1 MEQEYND
8 DFGGVY
14 YFTNPTKV
22 PRTYLWNN
30 KEYTYE
36 PESRSPMI
44 IQNETLENIQEI
56 RKRFAYRMAK
66 ERVYEGE
73 KVKDEKG
80 NVIYD
85 YEKMKEM
92 GNGLPPTFDDKI
104 LEPFIQEC
112 LKPLEMKKASIT
124 KAKNIDDDHHYKA
137 TKAMSDGENPSELF
151 KEEMQN
157 IPTLGKMPG

>member
-22 PRTYLWNN
+22 ARTYLWNN

-44 IQNETLENIQEI
+44 ISNESLENIQEI

-73 KVKDEKG
+73 VVKDISGK
-80 NVIYD
+80 VVYD
-85 YEKMKEM
+85 YNKAKDM

-104 LEPFIQEC
+104 LETFIQEC
-112 LKPLEMKKASIT
+112 LKPLEIKKAAIASG
-124 KAKNIDDDHHYKA
+124 KHVDSERDYKA
-137 TKAMSDGENPSELF
+137 TKALDDGDNPAELF
-151 KEEMQN
+151 KEENKN
-157 IPTLGKMPG
+157 IPRLGVMPG